1 MTKSWSK
8 FIEPTSLSLKVFNSL
23 VGGLSLSLFL
33 ESVPSVTC
41 FSTDPWFFSHTYIH
55 SKYVWPA
62 LKAASKEELS
72 ERCMHRQGGKLESG
86 WDKFEG
92 KKSHDY
98 ESWGVIVTT
107 IPSLLEPYPPPG
119 VLQKADQ
126 WINFTCLFVGM
137 ILLAIGSSKQCST
150 GVCTMPQCS
159 SLWGWCLLLY
169 YSFPCWS
176 LQALL
181 LACVGSIFSLC
192 ESC

>member
-8 FIEPTSLSLKVFNSL
+8 FRAHFTISESFQLPSGRFELISFSWVSSICHLLLHWPL
-23 VGGLSLSLFL
+23 VLLAIAD
-33 ESVPSVTC
+33 V
-41 FSTDPWFFSHTYIH
+41 
-55 SKYVWPA
+55 SKYLWPA
-62 LKAASKEELS
+62 LKAASKELLS
-72 ERCMHRQGGKLESG
+72 ERCMHWQGGKLESG

-92 KKSHDY
+92 KKSHDC

-126 WINFTCLFVGM
+126 LINFTCLFIGM

-150 GVCTMPQCS
+150 GVCSMPQCS
-159 SLWGWCLLLY
+159 SLQGWCLLLY

-181 LACVGSIFSLC
+181 LACVGSSFSLC